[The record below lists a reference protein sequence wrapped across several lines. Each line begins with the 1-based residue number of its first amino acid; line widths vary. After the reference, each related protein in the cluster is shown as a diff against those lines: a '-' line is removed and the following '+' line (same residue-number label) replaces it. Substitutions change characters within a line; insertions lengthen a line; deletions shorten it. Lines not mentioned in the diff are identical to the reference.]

1 MGPNPPH
8 TQPQVSTGAGTGN
21 QNIPHLAQSR
31 ACAVIQEI
39 SSVFSLHCA
48 LLERN
53 HLFMDL
59 LCGSFMDPE
68 QKTTT
73 LSSTEGMKQV
83 LKLDN
88 CVLSAYG

>member
-1 MGPNPPH
+1 M
-8 TQPQVSTGAGTGN
+8 
-21 QNIPHLAQSR
+21 
-31 ACAVIQEI
+31 
-39 SSVFSLHCA
+39 FSLHCA